1 MIIPKS
7 ATDSG
12 FHQSARKSKWI
23 RNIFLHARSSISE
36 GARSMANYIARNH
49 QEEFV
54 AAAKEEAGLAPM
66 GCDACHWHQLQDG
79 IPTPRIEGTGRQ

>member
-1 MIIPKS
+1 
-7 ATDSG
+7 
-12 FHQSARKSKWI
+12 
-23 RNIFLHARSSISE
+23 
-36 GARSMANYIARNH
+36 MANYIARNH

-79 IPTPRIEGTGRQ
+79 ILTPRIEGTGRQ

>member
-1 MIIPKS
+1 MLDCK
-7 ATDSG
+7 
-12 FHQSARKSKWI
+12 K
-23 RNIFLHARSSISE
+23 

-66 GCDACHWHQLQDG
+66 GSMETMECGNGTRCKPLDKAVQPCSHSRDACHWHQLQDG